1 MIKCENG
8 RIEYSG
14 DGFTLMADVGT
25 TIVAVRDVLLEQCE
39 TELEKTIMRN
49 TYERVLKEAMALPER
64 QSDKDRAAK
73 KNP

>member
-1 MIKCENG
+1 MVKCENG
-8 RIEYSG
+8 RMEYNG

-25 TIVAVRDVLLEQCE
+25 TIVAIRDVLLEQCE
-39 TELEKTIMRN
+39 TELEKNIMRN

-64 QSDKDRAAK
+64 QSDEDRAVK